1 MHDEEHHQIIR
12 QSNRSIPHLIRLI
25 CCIDDT
31 NKRIKENLA
40 RLLERYPVL
49 RQVGRRFLRIPLKK
63 LPLISISGVH
73 I

>member
-49 RQVGRRFLRIPLKK
+49 R
-63 LPLISISGVH
+63 
-73 I
+73 

>member
-12 QSNRSIPHLIRLI
+12 QSKRIIPHLMRLI

-49 RQVGRRFLRIPLKK
+49 R
-63 LPLISISGVH
+63 
-73 I
+73 